1 MHLGKER
8 NISEFKVTDKMRVE
22 EVGAIIKV
30 INAPKEK
37 TSNSYLNNRKGSLRI
52 RPHYLRLQSLQKC
65 IHLKEETEL
74 RVEIKG
80 LNNSYLGKWF
90 PSPKAIKH
98 LHFCR
103 EGIKFLR
110 DLESFPR
117 VSTCKKDVPGYFAD
131 EQVLGK

>member
-1 MHLGKER
+1 MARTEARNAKAERVAGWQARAQRSEEANTVPKRGGEGGKEGGR
-8 NISEFKVTDKMRVE
+8 ES
-22 EVGAIIKV
+22 
-30 INAPKEK
+30 
-37 TSNSYLNNRKGSLRI
+37 
-52 RPHYLRLQSLQKC
+52 
-65 IHLKEETEL
+65 
-74 RVEIKG
+74 
-80 LNNSYLGKWF
+80 LGKWF